1 MQTTVKKVR
10 LTLGGRRLRP
20 RRTVP
25 HAPSWSRDTQRIPR
39 LQIVIRAAIFTAL
52 SVIWMTGSQAAS
64 ASVVSSSRNVIVW
77 PGGMVRTS
85 NSVVPARAAD
95 TSAKTLLPS
104 CSRIEYV
111 GNSGFIA
118 VQERNHKLQWG
129 IVMTPLTYSIGK
141 WNVSTYLSGKKTTS
155 GFYRTVTIG
164 YIPHGSLS
172 VPPNKVFHVRAEVVG
187 PDGTFF
193 NAPNACRT

>member
-10 LTLGGRRLRP
+10 LTLGGLRLQP
-20 RRTVP
+20 RRTVS
-25 HAPSWSRDTQRIPR
+25 HAPSWSGDTQRFLR
-39 LQIVIRAAIFTAL
+39 LQIVIGAAILTGV
-52 SVIWMTGSQAAS
+52 SVIWMTGSQTAS
-64 ASVVSSSRNVIVW
+64 ASVVRSSPNVIVW
-77 PGGMVRTS
+77 PDGMVRTS
-85 NSVVPARAAD
+85 NSVVPATVAD

-118 VQERNHKLQWG
+118 VQERNYKLQWG
-129 IVMTPLTYSIGK
+129 IVMTPLAYSIGK

-155 GFYRTVTIG
+155 GFYRSVTIG
-164 YIPHGSLS
+164 YVPHGSLS

>member
-1 MQTTVKKVR
+1 MVHTTNNVV
-10 LTLGGRRLRP
+10 TA
-20 RRTVP
+20 TV
-25 HAPSWSRDTQRIPR
+25 
-39 LQIVIRAAIFTAL
+39 
-52 SVIWMTGSQAAS
+52 
-64 ASVVSSSRNVIVW
+64 
-77 PGGMVRTS
+77 
-85 NSVVPARAAD
+85 AD

-104 CSRIEYV
+104 CSRIEYA

-118 VQERNHKLQWG
+118 VQETNHRLLWG

-155 GFYRTVTIG
+155 GFYRTVTVG
-164 YIPHGSLS
+164 YIPHGSLT
-172 VPPNKVFHVRAEVVG
+172 VPPNKVFHVRAEIVG